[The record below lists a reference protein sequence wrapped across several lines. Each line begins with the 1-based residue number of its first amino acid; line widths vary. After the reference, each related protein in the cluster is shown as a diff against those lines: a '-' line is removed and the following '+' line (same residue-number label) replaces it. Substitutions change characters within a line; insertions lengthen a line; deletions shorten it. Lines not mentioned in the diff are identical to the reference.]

1 MSLRGPLHVMYE
13 FLGSRCILVAS
24 ATLLFPLGPRTNSE
38 TRESQ
43 RFRFRVKGSRAQGNV
58 TNPKSSK
65 TRKNESPKCP
75 HPVSP
80 NTKNSTILNLPP
92 LSIAC
97 NSLTPLAFL
106 CLWGCGDYGAYQRP
120 ITLSMAMIFTTTFPK
135 PCKPLSPIPEPSPE
149 PSTGACFKQR
159 CANNLRIWT

>member
-13 FLGSRCILVAS
+13 FWVQGAFLLHQLPCSFRSGQEQTQKPVNLNGLGLGSRDQGLRAMKQIRNLRK
-24 ATLLFPLGPRTNSE
+24 PEKRK
-38 TRESQ
+38 SQ
-43 RFRFRVKGSRAQGNV
+43 MPTSCK
-58 TNPKSSK
+58 P
-65 TRKNESPKCP
+65 EYE
-75 HPVSP
+75 
-80 NTKNSTILNLPP
+80 NSTILNLPP

-106 CLWGCGDYGAYQRP
+106 CLLGCGDYGAYQRP

-159 CANNLRIWT
+159 CANNLRIWN